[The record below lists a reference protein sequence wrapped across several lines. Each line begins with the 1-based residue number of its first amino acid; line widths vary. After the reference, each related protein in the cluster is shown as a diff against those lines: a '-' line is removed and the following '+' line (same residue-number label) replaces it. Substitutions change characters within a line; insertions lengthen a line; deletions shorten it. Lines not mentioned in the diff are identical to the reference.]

1 MTTHSWRDWSC
12 GVRLVLGRAVGE
24 QVAADAVAVVRELM
38 AEVEQAVSRFRAD
51 SEVERINDA
60 APRML
65 PVGPLTLVLV
75 SEALEAARRTDGAV
89 DPTVGRHLA
98 ALGYDGDIAE
108 VRTRVASTP
117 RPALAPDWRRVA
129 VDHELGRVGVT
140 RGLRLDLGA
149 TAKAWAAD
157 EGARRVAARHRI
169 PTLLGIGGDVAVA
182 GSPTE
187 PWLVRVSESEGGPGP
202 VLGLT
207 HGGLATS
214 STTAR
219 RWSTPG
225 GEAHHLIDPAT
236 GRPSHGCYRTATVWA
251 PSALLANTYSTAALV
266 WGAAAPERLSLE
278 RVDARLVD
286 QRGVV
291 REVGA
296 WPRAERTA

>member
-24 QVAADAVAVVRELM
+24 PVAADAVAVVRELM

-117 RPALAPDWRRVA
+117 RPALAPRSSRSPRVTPTRPSSWSTATRRQSGA
-129 VDHELGRVGVT
+129 SAGRGVEAT
-140 RGLRLDLGA
+140 R
-149 TAKAWAAD
+149 
-157 EGARRVAARHRI
+157 
-169 PTLLGIGGDVAVA
+169 
-182 GSPTE
+182 
-187 PWLVRVSESEGGPGP
+187 VRTS
-202 VLGLT
+202 
-207 HGGLATS
+207 ATS
-214 STTAR
+214 
-219 RWSTPG
+219 
-225 GEAHHLIDPAT
+225 
-236 GRPSHGCYRTATVWA
+236 PS
-251 PSALLANTYSTAALV
+251 
-266 WGAAAPERLSLE
+266 
-278 RVDARLVD
+278 
-286 QRGVV
+286 
-291 REVGA
+291 
-296 WPRAERTA
+296 